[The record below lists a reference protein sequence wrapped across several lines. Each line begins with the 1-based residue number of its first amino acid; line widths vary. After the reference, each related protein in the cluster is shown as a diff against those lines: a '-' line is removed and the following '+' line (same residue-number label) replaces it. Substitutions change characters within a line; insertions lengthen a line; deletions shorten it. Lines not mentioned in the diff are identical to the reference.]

1 MQHNSKS
8 IKRGTAFW
16 RFVGRFFAVLGT
28 TLLALVIAVAGICW
42 VLFKGP
48 SPTARDLFVHSFLET
63 SALKFVPSIFLSEEE
78 IKDITE
84 GNTVIETDE
93 STDTTTEFTE
103 KEDDVDPQ
111 TIEVL
116 NISGSAYSGKMMI
129 VHDPSRVKFASLNTF
144 GETITGK
151 NIRDF
156 AEENNAVA
164 AVNGGGFWDEEGK
177 GLGGLPTGIVIRD
190 GKLVYGAKGDVTS
203 LVGFDNNNRLIVGRM
218 SAEKAL
224 DQNMRDAVSFGP
236 AFIINGVP
244 AEISGISGGINP
256 RTVVGQ
262 RADGAVLILVIDG
275 RQAQSIGATYKDCIE
290 LMMKH
295 GAINA
300 ANLDGGTSTAMLY
313 NGEIINHRYS
323 FGALRKLPTA
333 LIVV

>member
-1 MQHNSKS
+1 MQRNS
-8 IKRGTAFW
+8 RGAAFG

-28 TLLALVIAVAGICW
+28 TLLALVIAVVGICW
-42 VLFKGP
+42 ILFKGP
-48 SPTARDLFVHSFLET
+48 SPTARDLFVNSLLET
-63 SALKFVPSIFLSEEE
+63 SALKFVPSIFLSKEE
-78 IKDITE
+78 IKDITS
-84 GNTVIETDE
+84 GNAVIETDE

-103 KEDDVDPQ
+103 KQENIDPE

-116 NISGSAYSGKMMI
+116 NISGAAYSGKMMI
-129 VHDPSRVKFASLNTF
+129 VHDPSRVKFASLDTF
-144 GETITGK
+144 GETIIGK
-151 NIRDF
+151 NIRKF

-190 GKLVYGAKGDVTS
+190 GKLVYGAEGDVTS
-203 LVGFDNNNRLIVGRM
+203 LVGFDMNNRLIVGRM
-218 SAEKAL
+218 SAKKAL

-236 AFIINGVP
+236 AFIINGTP
-244 AEISGISGGINP
+244 AEITGISGGINP

-275 RQAQSIGATYKDCIE
+275 RQPQSIGATYKDCIE
-290 LMMKH
+290 VMMEY

-313 NGEIINHRYS
+313 DGEIINNRYN
-323 FGALRKLPTA
+323 FGGLRKLPTA